1 MTPQGNMNFRLEHLE
16 NKKVRRLRSHLAMAM
31 WSGCRFLKK

>member
-1 MTPQGNMNFRLEHLE
+1 MTPQGNMNFRPEHLE
-16 NKKVRRLRSHLAMAM
+16 NKKGEAIEVAPATAM